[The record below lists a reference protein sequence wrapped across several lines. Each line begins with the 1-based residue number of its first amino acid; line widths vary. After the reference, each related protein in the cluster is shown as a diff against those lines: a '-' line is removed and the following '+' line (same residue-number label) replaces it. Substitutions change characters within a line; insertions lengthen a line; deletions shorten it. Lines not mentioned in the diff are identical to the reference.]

1 MGVPVH
7 VWTPPEIQSTV
18 GKAVMVP
25 KLIGPRETADP
36 ILEQLLA
43 ATPKDRGRSTELI
56 SAEDV
61 KQSAQQTSEHGIA
74 LVSYDE
80 DDESDL
86 ALMTAARHQNLDFV
100 LRGQIVPD
108 RRPRPI
114 REAGNRLT
122 ISWSLVPLNRSE
134 NPATSQSQPGRPV
147 IVDFESAI
155 KKYPDLSLAENKDAA
170 LRAAMVRE
178 TLPLFTPSVQR
189 DRVQLEIP
197 YITPG
202 SKLIRKGNA
211 LAHAGRWAEAE
222 STWKEVAEKYRFS
235 SVAVHNL
242 AIAAVAKQDFS
253 AARELA
259 RKAVRMKPNSLHQ
272 QTLVWVEKTQRMYH
286 EAFQLSDP
294 PEGWFVT
301 RR

>member
-1 MGVPVH
+1 
-7 VWTPPEIQSTV
+7 
-18 GKAVMVP
+18 MVP
-25 KLIGPRETADP
+25 RLIGPKEIAEP
-36 ILEQLLA
+36 IHEQLIA
-43 ATPKDRGRSTELI
+43 ASPKDRGRSTELI

-61 KQSAQQTSEHGIA
+61 KQSAQKTSEHGIA

-80 DDESDL
+80 NDESDL
-86 ALMTAARHQNLDFV
+86 ALMTAGREQNLDFV
-100 LRGQIVPD
+100 LRGQIIPD

-114 REAGNRLT
+114 REAGDRLT
-122 ISWSLVPLNRSE
+122 VSWSLVPLNRSGK
-134 NPATSQSQPGRPV
+134 PAESDRQPGQPV

-155 KKYPDLSLAENKDAA
+155 KKYPDLSLAENKEAA

-197 YITPG
+197 YVTPG

-211 LAHAGRWAEAE
+211 LARAGRWGEAEAV
-222 STWKEVAEKYRFS
+222 WKQVSEKYRFS

-242 AIAAVAKQDFS
+242 AIAAAAKQDFS
-253 AARELA
+253 TARKLA
-259 RKAVRMKPNSLHQ
+259 SKAVRMKPSSLHQ

-286 EAFQLSDP
+286 EAFELSDP